1 MQSVE
6 AKKPG
11 DILCDVDA
19 EALDETLAFP
29 VVTMA
34 PRLAEMTGQT
44 AAKTLIDVVFQAL
57 VET

>member
-1 MQSVE
+1 M
-6 AKKPG
+6 
-11 DILCDVDA
+11 DA
-19 EALDETLAFP
+19 EALHETLALP